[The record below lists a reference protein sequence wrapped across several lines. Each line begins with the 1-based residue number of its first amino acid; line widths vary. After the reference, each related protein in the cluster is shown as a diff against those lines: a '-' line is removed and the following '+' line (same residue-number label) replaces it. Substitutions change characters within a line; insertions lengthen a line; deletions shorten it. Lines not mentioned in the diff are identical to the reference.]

1 MARRLL
7 TIATVLLLVGLVV
20 IFVTTPYVRAAS
32 LVIRAA
38 NLGGRTEAFANDH
51 ARTVTPEPPH
61 VVPTR
66 YGNVPAKFYMPD
78 GEVNRAVLLVPGIH
92 SMGIEEPRL
101 TALANDLAG
110 TGVIVMTMALPDLQ
124 AYMITPRATD
134 VIEDAVSWMAQ
145 RSNLAPDGR
154 VGIVGISFAGGLS
167 IAAAGRPAIR
177 DRVAFI
183 LSFGGHGDLPRVM
196 RYLAT
201 GQAPQ
206 VAGLATHPPHDY
218 GVSVILY
225 GLADKGVV
233 PAEQVAA
240 LREGIKTF
248 LLASQLTLVSMDQAM
263 AMFTKAREMATA
275 LPEPS
280 RTFMNYV
287 NDRAVGKLGPAL
299 VPFLDQLGASDPAL
313 SPQRAT
319 DPPAAVVY
327 LLHGDDDTVIPAA
340 ESALLN
346 EHLRSKGVDVHLLL
360 SNLITHAEVNK
371 SATATDTWKLI
382 SFWASLL
389 RQ

>member
-1 MARRLL
+1 
-7 TIATVLLLVGLVV
+7 VV
-20 IFVTTPYVRAAS
+20 IFMATPYVRAAS
-32 LVIRAA
+32 LVVRAA
-38 NLGGRTEAFANDH
+38 NLGGRAEAYADEY
-51 ARTVTPEPPH
+51 ARPVTVEPTH
-61 VVPTR
+61 MVPTR
-66 YGNVPAKFYMPD
+66 YGNVAAKFYMPD
-78 GEVNRAVLLVPGIH
+78 GETSRAVLLVPGIH

-101 TALANDLAG
+101 TALARDLAG

-145 RSNLAPDGR
+145 RPNLAPDGR

-206 VAGLATHPPHDY
+206 VPGLATHPPHDY

-225 GLADKGVV
+225 GLADNGVV
-233 PAEQVAA
+233 PPDQVVG

-248 LLASQLTLVSMDQAM
+248 LLASQLTLVSMDQAN
-263 AMFTKAREMATA
+263 AMFTKAREMAKVM
-275 LPEPS
+275 PEPS

-287 NDRAVGKLGPAL
+287 NDRAVKKLGPAL
-299 VPFLDQLGASDPAL
+299 VPFLEQLGAADPAL
-313 SPQRAT
+313 SPQRAADAPT
-319 DPPAAVVY
+319 APIF

-346 EHLRSKGVDVHLLL
+346 DYLKSKGTPVHLLL
-360 SNLITHAEVNK
+360 SNLITHAEVNR
-371 SATATDTWKLI
+371 SATTADAWKLI
-382 SFWASLL
+382 SFWANVL

>member
-7 TIATVLLLVGLVV
+7 TIATVLLIVGLVV
-20 IFVTTPYVRAAS
+20 IFVSTPYVRGAS
-32 LVIRAA
+32 LVVRAA
-38 NLGGRTEAFANDH
+38 NLGGRTEAFASEH
-51 ARTVTPEPPH
+51 ARVVIVEPPH

-78 GEVNRAVLLVPGIH
+78 GDVSRAVLLVPGIH

-101 TALANDLAG
+101 TALAKDLAG

-134 VIEDAVSWMAQ
+134 VIEDAVAWMAQ
-145 RSNLAPDGR
+145 RPNLAPDGR

-201 GQAPQ
+201 GEAPK
-206 VAGLATHPPHDY
+206 VAGLAPHPPHDY
-218 GVSVILY
+218 GVAVILY
-225 GLADKGVV
+225 GLADHGVV
-233 PAEQVAA
+233 PSDQVPG

-248 LLASQLTLVSMDQAM
+248 LLASQLTLVSMDQAN
-263 AMFTKAREMATA
+263 AMFTKAREMAKA

-313 SPQRAT
+313 SPQRAPE
-319 DPPAAVVY
+319 PPAAAVY

-346 EHLRSKGVDVHLLL
+346 DYLRGKGVSVHLLL

-371 SATATDTWKLI
+371 SATASDTWKLI
-382 SFWASLL
+382 SFWASVL

>member
-1 MARRLL
+1 
-7 TIATVLLLVGLVV
+7 VV
-20 IFVTTPYVRAAS
+20 IFVATPYVRAAS
-32 LVIRAA
+32 LVVRAA
-38 NLGGRTEAFANDH
+38 NLGGRAEAYADEY
-51 ARTVTPEPPH
+51 ARPVTVEPTH
-61 VVPTR
+61 MVPTR
-66 YGNVPAKFYMPD
+66 YGNVAAKFYMPD
-78 GEVNRAVLLVPGIH
+78 GETSRAVLLVPGIH

-101 TALANDLAG
+101 TALAKDLAG

-145 RSNLAPDGR
+145 RPNLAPDGR

-206 VAGLATHPPHDY
+206 VPGLATHPPHDY

-225 GLADKGVV
+225 GLADNGVV
-233 PAEQVAA
+233 PSDQVAG

-248 LLASQLTLVSMDQAM
+248 LLASQLTLVSMDQAN
-263 AMFTKAREMATA
+263 AMFTKAREMAKVM
-275 LPEPS
+275 PEPS

-313 SPQRAT
+313 SPQRAP
-319 DPPAAVVY
+319 DPPAAAIY

-346 EHLRSKGVDVHLLL
+346 DYLRSKGANVHLLL
-360 SNLITHAEVNK
+360 SNLITHAEVNRA
-371 SATATDTWKLI
+371 ATASDAWKLI